1 MNTTARNSASHRSE
15 ERSLEKAKLIAYR
28 LFEEERCS
36 TPSRVYAVYVLAGL
50 AGLAFWLTLFFLV
63 SHAGS
68 VT

>member
-1 MNTTARNSASHRSE
+1 
-15 ERSLEKAKLIAYR
+15 LEKAKLIAYR